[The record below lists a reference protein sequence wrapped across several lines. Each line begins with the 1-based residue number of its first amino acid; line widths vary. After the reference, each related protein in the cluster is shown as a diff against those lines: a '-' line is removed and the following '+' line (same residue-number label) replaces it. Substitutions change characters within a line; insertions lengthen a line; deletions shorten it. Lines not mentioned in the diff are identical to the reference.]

1 MNFLEGAAGTTTKVF
16 TDAQLTS
23 VKSSLTAS
31 VNTIIDTFIDLLPII
46 ALITGA
52 IFGIKFVKN
61 KFNTVG
67 RTKA

>member
-1 MNFLEGAAGTTTKVF
+1 MNFLEGATDTTAKVF

-23 VKSSLTAS
+23 VKSSLTES
-31 VNTIIDTFIDLLPII
+31 VNTIISTFIDLLPII

-52 IFGIKFVKN
+52 IFGIRFIKN

-67 RTKA
+67 HTKA